1 MYSAFLKYAE
11 KAARRIIYY
20 ADLIFTPKYN
30 PFYYLGAIAITFLTM
45 IFISGVYMFIFYKIA
60 TPYDSVKYITEGQWH
75 IGAVIRSIHRY
86 ASAGLVVTG
95 IFHLLHIFFT
105 DRYRHWRTIAW
116 LSGIAVLGAIWFTGV
131 VGYWLVW
138 DERAQM
144 IAQFTTEFL
153 DHLPIFKGTLS
164 LSFAKD
170 QLVTGMFFFIA
181 LLVHLFIP
189 VFLFFL
195 LWVHVMR
202 LSKPVLTPPRN
213 MAYMIGGFILLLSI
227 VKPVVNLLPANSRK
241 IIAITG
247 IDWFYLFIFP
257 VINSI
262 PVWLTW
268 VSIVSSLAFLTA
280 IPWLKRTKRATPAVI
295 MQEKCT
301 GCSLCFND
309 CPYDAIHI
317 RPRTDGKPFELEA
330 IVMPERCAGC
340 GICVGSCSFDG
351 VVLPD
356 KTASYVLEEI
366 KRALDE
372 IRNSKRPAILGLGC
386 SYSVDPLIPSPLTG
400 EGQGGGEP
408 GEFSE
413 NIRYIKLPCVGMIHR
428 SWIEYAFGSGAGGV
442 FVLGCRMNDCQYRF
456 GNKWI
461 DERFAYERSPRLNR
475 SVDKSK
481 IKVFWMA
488 QAQKKELMEGLR
500 NFEKELGG
508 ETQEIRSKKQEV
520 RNKRVEVRRRVCYAL
535 STVSLVVPAFLIIY
549 FSELPYVFT
558 NSGESRLVVSVRH
571 TSSKVANCD
580 DMAIINKEA
589 ERFRESFKNS
599 KRIQM
604 QLGKIG
610 DCARE
615 RNPVFLELYIDNKM
629 VLSRD
634 YFAGGIKSDG
644 PSFAFEKFTVKP
656 GVHNV
661 IVMMR
666 DSRTK
671 DHFDY
676 SVNGEVEFKA
686 GYIRVVD
693 FDEIKKQLRIS

>member
-1 MYSAFLKYAE
+1 MYSTFLRFGENAF
-11 KAARRIIYY
+11 RRIIYY
-20 ADLIFTPKYN
+20 ADKVFTPKYN
-30 PFYYLGAIAITFLTM
+30 PFYYLGAIAISFLTL
-45 IFISGVYMFIFYKIA
+45 IFVSGVYLFIFYKIA
-60 TPYDSVKYITEGQWH
+60 TPYESVKYITEGQWH

-86 ASAGLVVTG
+86 ASAGLVATG
-95 IFHLLHIFFT
+95 ILHLLHVFFT
-105 DRYRHWRTIAW
+105 DRYRQWRTIAW

-181 LLVHLFIP
+181 LLVHLFVP

-202 LSKPVLTPPRN
+202 LSKPILTPPKN
-213 MAYMIGGFILLLSI
+213 MAYMIAGFILLLSI
-227 VKPVVNLLPANSRK
+227 VKPVVNLMPANSRK

-268 VSIVSSLAFLTA
+268 VSIVVSLALLAA
-280 IPWLKRTKRATPAVI
+280 IPWLKKTKRASSAVI
-295 MQEKCT
+295 VQDKCT
-301 GCSLCFND
+301 GCSQCFND

-330 IVMPERCAGC
+330 IVMSERCAGC

-351 VVLPD
+351 VILPD
-356 KTASYVLEEI
+356 KTAANVLEEI
-366 KRALDE
+366 KRVLGE
-372 IRNSKRPAILGLGC
+372 IKNSKRPAILGLGC
-386 SYSVDPLIPSPLTG
+386 SYSVDIKGTDL
-400 EGQGGGEP
+400 E
-408 GEFSE
+408 E
-413 NIRYIKLPCVGMIHR
+413 NVRYIKLPCVGMIHR
-428 SWIEYAFGSGAGGV
+428 SWIEHAFSSGADGM
-442 FVLGCRMNDCQYRF
+442 FVLGCQMNNCQYRF

-475 SVDKSK
+475 GVDKSK
-481 IKVFWMA
+481 IKVFWLA
-488 QAQKKELMEGLR
+488 QAEKKALLEGLR
-500 NFEKELGG
+500 GFEEELGG
-508 ETQEIRSKKQEV
+508 LKQEARSQMQEVRSKKQD
-520 RNKRVEVRRRVCYAL
+520 VRRRVRYAL
-535 STVSLVVPAFLIIY
+535 STVSLAIPAFLIIY
-549 FSELPYVFT
+549 FSEVPYVFT
-558 NSGESRLVVSVRH
+558 NSSESRLVLSVRH
-571 TSSKVANCD
+571 TSSKVADCD
-580 DMAIINKEA
+580 DLAIINKEA
-589 ERFRESFKNS
+589 ERFRESIKNT
-599 KRIQM
+599 KRVTM

-615 RNPVFLELYIDNKM
+615 RNPVYLELYIDNKM

-634 YFAGGIKSDG
+634 YLAGGIKSDG
-644 PSFAFEKFTVKP
+644 PSFAFEKFSVKP

-676 SVNGEVEFKA
+676 SVNGEFEFKA

-693 FDEIKKQLRIS
+693 FDESKKQLRIS

>member
-1 MYSAFLKYAE
+1 MYPTILKYAE
-11 KAARRIIYY
+11 KAFRRIVHY
-20 ADLIFTPKYN
+20 ADIVFTPKYN

-45 IFISGVYMFIFYKIA
+45 IFVSGVYLFIFYKIA
-60 TPYDSVKYITEGQWH
+60 TPYESVKYITEGQWH
-75 IGAVIRSIHRY
+75 IGVVIRSIHRY
-86 ASAGLVVTG
+86 ASAGLVTTG
-95 IFHLLHIFFT
+95 ILHLLHIFFT

-131 VGYWLVW
+131 IGYWLVW

-181 LLVHLFIP
+181 LLVHLFVP
-189 VFLFFL
+189 LFLFFL

-202 LSKPVLTPPRN
+202 VSKPVLSPPRK
-213 MAYMIGGFILLLSI
+213 MAYMIAGFILLLSI
-227 VKPVVNLLPANSRK
+227 VKPVVNLMPANSRK

-268 VSIVSSLAFLTA
+268 VSIVSTLVFLAA
-280 IPWLKRTKRATPAVI
+280 IPWLKRTKRASSAEI
-295 MQEKCT
+295 LQDKCT
-301 GCSLCFND
+301 GCSQCFND

-330 IVMPERCAGC
+330 IVMSERCAGC

-356 KTASYVLEEI
+356 KTASNVLDEI
-366 KRALDE
+366 KKVLDE

-386 SYSVDPLIPSPLTG
+386 SYSVDVKETDL
-400 EGQGGGEP
+400 E
-408 GEFSE
+408 E
-413 NIRYIKLPCVGMIHR
+413 NVRYIKLPCVGMIHR
-428 SWIEYAFGSGAGGV
+428 SWIEHAFGSGAGGV

-488 QAQKKELMEGLR
+488 QAQKKELLEGLR
-500 NFEKELGG
+500 GFEEELSGNKE
-508 ETQEIRSKKQEV
+508 EVRSKKLEV
-520 RNKRVEVRRRVCYAL
+520 RKKVRYAL
-535 STVSLVVPAFLIIY
+535 STVSLVIPAFLIIY
-549 FSELPYVFT
+549 FSEVPYVFT
-558 NSGESRLVVSVRH
+558 NSSESRLVLSVRH

-580 DMAIINKEA
+580 DISIINKEA
-589 ERFRESFKNS
+589 DRFRESLKNT
-599 KRIQM
+599 KRVPM
-604 QLGKIG
+604 QLGG
-610 DCARE
+610 LVDCARE

-676 SVNGEVEFKA
+676 SVNGELEFKA

-693 FDEIKKQLRIS
+693 FDEEKKKLRIL

>member
-1 MYSAFLKYAE
+1 MYSTFLRFGENAF
-11 KAARRIIYY
+11 RRIIYY
-20 ADLIFTPKYN
+20 ADKVFTPKYN
-30 PFYYLGAIAITFLTM
+30 PFYYLGAIAIAFLTM
-45 IFISGVYMFIFYKIA
+45 IFISGVYLFIFYKIA
-60 TPYDSVKYITEGQWH
+60 TPYESVKYITEGQWH

-86 ASAGLVVTG
+86 ASAGLVATG
-95 IFHLLHIFFT
+95 ILHLLHIFFT
-105 DRYRHWRTIAW
+105 DRYRQWRTIAW

-181 LLVHLFIP
+181 LLVHLFVP

-202 LSKPVLTPPRN
+202 LSKPVLSPPRK
-213 MAYMIGGFILLLSI
+213 MAYMIAGFVLLLSI
-227 VKPVVNLLPANSRK
+227 VKPVVNLMPANSRK

-247 IDWFYLFIFP
+247 IDWFYLFLFP

-268 VSIVSSLAFLTA
+268 VSIVVSLALLAA
-280 IPWLKRTKRATPAVI
+280 IPWLKRTKRASSAVI
-295 MQEKCT
+295 VQDKCT
-301 GCSLCFND
+301 GCSQCFND

-330 IVMPERCAGC
+330 IVMSERCAGC

-351 VVLPD
+351 VILPD
-356 KTASYVLEEI
+356 KTAANVLEEI
-366 KRALDE
+366 KRVLGE

-386 SYSVDPLIPSPLTG
+386 SYSVDIKGTDL
-400 EGQGGGEP
+400 E
-408 GEFSE
+408 E
-413 NIRYIKLPCVGMIHR
+413 NVRYIKLPCVGMIHR
-428 SWIEYAFGSGAGGV
+428 SWIEHAFSSGADGV
-442 FVLGCRMNDCQYRF
+442 FVLGCQMNNCQYRF

-475 SVDKSK
+475 GVDKSK
-481 IKVFWMA
+481 IKVFWLA
-488 QAQKKELMEGLR
+488 QAQKKALLEGLSR
-500 NFEKELGG
+500 FEEELGG
-508 ETQEIRSKKQEV
+508 QKQEVRSKKQD
-520 RNKRVEVRRRVCYAL
+520 VRRRFRYAL
-535 STVSLVVPAFLIIY
+535 STVSLAIPAFLIIY
-549 FSELPYVFT
+549 FSEVPYVFT
-558 NSGESRLVVSVRH
+558 NSSESRLVLSVRH
-571 TSSKVANCD
+571 TSSKVADCD
-580 DMAIINKEA
+580 DLAIINKEA
-589 ERFRESFKNS
+589 ERFRESIKNT
-599 KRIQM
+599 KRVPM

-615 RNPVFLELYIDNKM
+615 RNPVYLELYIDNKM

-634 YFAGGIKSDG
+634 YLAGGIKSDG
-644 PSFAFEKFTVKP
+644 PSFAFEKFSVKP

-676 SVNGEVEFKA
+676 SVNGEFEFKT

-693 FDEIKKQLRIS
+693 FDEEKKQLRIL